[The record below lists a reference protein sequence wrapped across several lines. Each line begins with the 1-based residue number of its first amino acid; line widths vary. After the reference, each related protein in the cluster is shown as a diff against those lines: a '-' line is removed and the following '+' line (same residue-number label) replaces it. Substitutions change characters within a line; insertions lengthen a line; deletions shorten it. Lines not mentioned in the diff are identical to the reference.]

1 MVILWVLATHCT
13 PSARSITIIVKD
25 QLNKGHKSGR
35 CISTAMHRTHGKCYK
50 LHTSGVRSLKVDLD
64 KVKAM
69 LEWTEKAF
77 ITQK

>member
-1 MVILWVLATHCT
+1 MIA
-13 PSARSITIIVKD
+13 KN
-25 QLNKGHKSGR
+25 QLSKGPKSGR
-35 CISTAMHRTHGKCYK
+35 CINTAMHRAYGKCHK
-50 LHTSGVRSLKVDLD
+50 LHTLGVRSLKVDLD